1 MDLAELRRL
10 RDRARREI
18 DLRGGHRE
26 YRITV
31 SMGTS
36 GIAAGAREV
45 MRALLDE
52 IERRELD
59 NVEVRTVGSLGLEN
73 VEPVITV
80 EKEGEAP
87 VTYGNLDAASARQ
100 VIADHLLRGQR
111 LDQHII
117 GKAKEGQA

>member
-10 RDRARREI
+10 RDRAQRDI
-18 DLRGGHRE
+18 SLRGGRKE

-52 IERRELD
+52 IERRGLD
-59 NVEVRTVGSLGLEN
+59 NVEVRTTGSLGLDD
-73 VEPVITV
+73 VEPVLTV
-80 EKEGEAP
+80 ENCEAGEEP
-87 VTYGNLDAASARQ
+87 VTYGNLDAASARL
-100 VIADHLLRGQR
+100 VIAEHLLRGQR
-111 LDQHII
+111 LDQHVI
-117 GKAKEGQA
+117 GKVKA

>member
-18 DLRGGHRE
+18 GLRGGQRE

-80 EKEGEAP
+80 EKEGEEP
-87 VTYGNLDAASARQ
+87 VTYGNLDAVSARR
-100 VIADHLLRGQR
+100 VISDHLLRGQK

-117 GKAKEGQA
+117 GKAKQSQA